1 MRQVTVFSRF
11 RYALR
16 ALLASGRVFSSETD
30 RIFSSYKSICAIFFV
45 RRKIFLKILL
55 LTKKA
60 NGGEG
65 GKKGAN
71 SVFCGRTSG
80 PDGFRRTGTPPLH
93 GNPLRP
99 SFAKAMFAKAMFAKI
114 MFAKAMF
121 AKAMFAKAMFIKV
134 MFVKVMQKNGTNP
147 LTRGER
153 CDKLR
158 LPLRRGLFFVRF
170 FAGSSGLCRAGLF
183 AKREVFGSRASVMR
197 DASNLNRRCRN

>member
-99 SFAKAMFAKAMFAKI
+99 SFAKAMFAKAMFAK
-114 MFAKAMF
+114 
-121 AKAMFAKAMFIKV
+121 AMFIKV